1 MRSKISGEKVGK
13 SSSFESAQAAAGEY
27 AENPKKLH
35 ALLDRALAKAHASKG
50 RLAEIWDS
58 LQASLRL
65 LRAYASGRYRETPWA
80 SLLSIVASIV
90 YFVMPLDLIPDF
102 ILALGLIDD
111 AALLGWILTSLKDDI
126 DHFIEWEKSQPE
138 TEVNGAAGA
147 GREAPSASRHG
158 DDT

>member
-1 MRSKISGEKVGK
+1 MRSKISGKKVGK
-13 SSSFESAQAAAGEY
+13 SSSFKSARAAAGEY

-35 ALLDRALAKAHASKG
+35 ALLDRALAKAQASKG

-65 LRAYASGRYRETPWA
+65 LRAYASGRYREIPWS

-126 DHFIEWEKSQPE
+126 DHFIEWEKSQPTIAE
-138 TEVNGAAGA
+138 DSAGEADLASPVESDHGA
-147 GREAPSASRHG
+147 
-158 DDT
+158 DN